1 MLNWVHGIAFTLSFY
16 FLADGNPT
24 AISLIPIFISCCLS
38 VLASIQYLREKRN
51 ASLQLATT
59 ATAILMLILFFTNPD
74 HLYEIFAATFA
85 VICILFIFANANVIF
100 FSAPKWLAVA
110 NSVSCILT
118 AILYIL
124 LYASVKKHLLDHSV
138 YIPLVLLFFT
148 EIFILLRIQ
157 NLKDGGLN
165 EEKIQE
171 LRNDRMTYDISLL
184 IAIGATIAYT
194 VDAVTLKTNI
204 MLCLISNIFG
214 FVVSL
219 YVHYNDIFNGN
230 YKSYSF
236 LDFARQESE
245 EVFNI

>member
-1 MLNWVHGIAFTLSFY
+1 MLSWIHGVAFSLSFY
-16 FLADGNPT
+16 LLVNDNQT
-24 AISLIPIFISCCLS
+24 AVSLIPIFISCCLS
-38 VLASIQYLREKRN
+38 TLASIKYLREEKN

-59 ATAILMLILFFTNPD
+59 ATSILMLILFFTQPE

-118 AILYIL
+118 AVLYIL

-138 YIPLVLLFFT
+138 YIPLVLLLFVET
-148 EIFILLRIQ
+148 FILVRIP
-157 NLKDGGLN
+157 NLKLGGLN
-165 EEKIQE
+165 ESKIQE
-171 LRNDRMTYDISLL
+171 LRRDRLTYDISLL
-184 IAIGATIAYT
+184 IAITATVSYT
-194 VDAVTLKTNI
+194 LDVVNLKTNI

-214 FVVSL
+214 FLASL
-219 YVHYNDIFNGN
+219 YLHYKDIFNGQ
-230 YKSYSF
+230 YTSYSF

-245 EVFNI
+245 EV